1 LHSSARPNLRPP
13 HALVLAAGR
22 GRRFGGDKLLAPYR
36 GRPLLS
42 HVLDVV
48 AEGCS
53 RQVLDSGL
61 VVVAV
66 NDDAAQILGQKAGL
80 TAVLNDAPGLGLSHS
95 LRLGLEALEPL
106 TRNEGGAVLIFLGD
120 QPLVQLGV
128 VERVIAAYR
137 SSGAAVVRPRY
148 QAHPS
153 VPGHPTLLDRSTWHL
168 ARNLQGDRG
177 LADLLVSASIETV
190 TIDVPGDNPDVDT
203 QADLHALQETPR

>member
-1 LHSSARPNLRPP
+1 MQSRP

-48 AEGCS
+48 AEGCR
-53 RQVLDSGL
+53 RQVFGSGH
-61 VVVAV
+61 VVVALD
-66 NDDAAQILGQKAGL
+66 DDAAQKLCRQAGL

-95 LRLGLEALEPL
+95 LRRGLDTLEKLIPK
-106 TRNEGGAVLIFLGD
+106 ESGAVLVFLGD
-120 QPLVQLGV
+120 QPLVRLEV
-128 VERVIAAYR
+128 AEKVIAGYR
-137 SSGAAVVRPRY
+137 VSQAAVVRPRY
-148 QAHPS
+148 QTHPS

-177 LADLLVSASIETV
+177 LADLLISASIETF

-203 QADLHALQETPR
+203 QADLHALEESPR

>member
-1 LHSSARPNLRPP
+1 VRASTAGRA

-22 GRRFGGDKLLAPYR
+22 GRRFGGDKLLALYR

-42 HVLDVV
+42 HVLEVV
-48 AEGCS
+48 AEGCRS
-53 RQVLDSGL
+53 QVLDGGH
-61 VVVAV
+61 VVVAE
-66 NDDAAQILGQKAGL
+66 DDGASQMLCQKASL
-80 TAVLNDAPGLGLSHS
+80 TPVLNNAPGLGLSHS
-95 LRLGLEALEPL
+95 LRLGLEALEQLAPNG
-106 TRNEGGAVLIFLGD
+106 TGAVLVFLGD

-128 VERVIAAYR
+128 VEKVIAPYR

-148 QAHPS
+148 QTNPS
-153 VPGHPTLLDRSTWHL
+153 VPGHPILLDRSIWHL

-177 LADLLVSASIETV
+177 FADLLVAASIETV